1 MRIQILILGFKGLN
15 NKLTKQI
22 PLHVTYLIG
31 KWFWDF
37 FVSFPSKHWTLKKSD
52 KGFELIDRDKLLD
65 LKESIEIQ
73 GFQ

>member
-37 FVSFPSKHWTLKKSD
+37 FVSFPSKHWTLQKSD

-65 LKESIEIQ
+65 LKESKEIQ

>member
-22 PLHVTYLIG
+22 PLDVTYLIG